1 MDALE
6 SNLVLKMLDHHT
18 VFIFL
23 VQIAVLLAA
32 ARLLGELMQKLGQ
45 SAVIGELAAGVLLGP
60 SFLGRFFPE
69 FHAKLFPHEQLQA
82 DLLAAI
88 SWIGVIF
95 LLIVIGLETD
105 LNLIKR
111 KGKKAMSVSAGG
123 ILVTFITGF
132 SLGWLLPD
140 VYLANPEQ
148 RLVFSLF
155 MAVAMSISAVPV
167 IAKVLLDMKLIRR
180 DIGQVILA
188 AGMTDDTI
196 GWILLSVVAGMA
208 TKGVV
213 SGGDVLLSVVVAV
226 GLIIFGLTIGTK
238 VVSKIISFVDSYFGG
253 VTNQFSTM
261 LVLAF
266 GAAAFTHLMGIEAVL
281 GAFIIGVL
289 VGQSPRF
296 KKEVA
301 HSLEITTSGFVAPIF
316 FAAAGL
322 RVDLIRLADPEIFL
336 IGILVLAIAC
346 IGKFIGAFIGAW
358 AAGFSFWERLAL
370 GSGMNARG
378 AMEIIVATVGLG
390 LGVLTLEMYSIIV
403 MVAIVTSLMAPPL
416 LRWTLS
422 HISIGDEEA
431 ERLKMEE
438 FSETSFLYS
447 VKRAMLVGAPHVTT
461 HFAAKLLGKL
471 SEKRSIEVS
480 LLMPQTEESKNGYWK
495 TSADSEDDLARLK
508 SEIGEK
514 KKIEVRHKSGESLPG
529 IIRSEAEQD
538 LNQLLIM
545 GAKPYQAKDEGR
557 LFGEIIDPVLL
568 SSKNPCLI
576 VDEARGGALI
586 HQLMHGGTLKRI
598 LVPTTGTVYS
608 TRALELA
615 SGIAMA
621 CDAKIDLVHVVNRQ
635 EIDHYLLSRQTEDPG
650 VRIATDMVHLQAEL
664 ARTLGARIEPHLIQG
679 PSPEEE
685 ILKFAAENNSEIIIL
700 GSNLRAASDRAFL
713 GHRLEHLIKHS
724 SCPVFLLVS

>member
-1 MDALE
+1 MDPLE

-23 VQIAVLLAA
+23 VQIAVLLAV
-32 ARLLGELMQKLGQ
+32 ARLLGELVQKLGQ

-60 SFLGRFFPE
+60 SFLGILFPE
-69 FHAKLFPHEQLQA
+69 FHGKLFPKEQLQV
-82 DLLAAI
+82 DLLAAV

-105 LNLIKR
+105 LELIKR
-111 KGKKAMSVSAGG
+111 KGKKALSVSFGG
-123 ILVTFITGF
+123 ILITFMTGF
-132 SLGWLLPD
+132 TLGWLLPEA
-140 VYLANPEQ
+140 YLVNKDQ

-208 TKGVV
+208 AKGTV
-213 SGGDVLLSVVVAV
+213 SGIDVLMSVFVAV
-226 GLIIFGLTIGTK
+226 GFIVFGLTIGTR
-238 VVSKIISFVDSYFGG
+238 VVSRIIAFVDSFFGG
-253 VTNQFSTM
+253 VTNQFSTL

-266 GAAAFTHLMGIEAVL
+266 SAAAFTHLMGIEAVL
-281 GAFIIGVL
+281 GAFIVGVL

-296 KKEVA
+296 KKEVG

-322 RVDLIRLADPEIFL
+322 RVDLVRLAEPEIFL
-336 IGILVLAIAC
+336 VGVLVLAIAC
-346 IGKFIGAFIGAW
+346 GGKFLGAFIGAW

-403 MVAIVTSLMAPPL
+403 MVAIITSLMAPPL

-422 HISIGDEEA
+422 NVSIGEEEA
-431 ERLKMEE
+431 ERLKMEQL
-438 FSETSFLYS
+438 SETSFLYS
-447 VKRAMLVGAPHVTT
+447 VKRVMLVGSPYITT
-461 HFAAKLLGKL
+461 LFASKIIGKL
-471 SEKRSIEVS
+471 SEQRSVEIS
-480 LLMPQTEESKNGYWK
+480 LLMPQTEEPSTTYW
-495 TSADSEDDLARLK
+495 SSSQESETVVVKLRAQLGD
-508 SEIGEK
+508 K
-514 KKIEVRHKSGESLPG
+514 KKIEVKNKSGESISEVVLN
-529 IIRSEAEQD
+529 EAEQD
-538 LNQLLIM
+538 SDQLVVM
-545 GAKPYQAKDEGR
+545 GAKPHMFRDEGR
-557 LFGEIIDPVLL
+557 LFGEVIDPVLL
-568 SSKNPCLI
+568 TTKSPCVI
-576 VDEARGGALI
+576 VDEARGGALVW
-586 HQLMHGGTLKRI
+586 QLLESNLLNRI

-615 SGIAMA
+615 SGIAMSYNA
-621 CDAKIDLVHVVNRQ
+621 TIDLLHVVNRQ
-635 EIDHYLLSRQTEDPG
+635 EVDRYLLSRQAGDPA

-664 ARTLGARIEPHLIQG
+664 ARTLGAKIEPHLSQA

-685 ILKFAAENNSEIIIL
+685 ILRFAAQHKSELIIM
-700 GSNLRAASDRAFL
+700 GSNLRAASERAFL
-713 GHRLEHLIKHS
+713 GHRMEYLLKQS
-724 SCPVFLLVS
+724 SCPVLLVVS